1 MEKNPRKT
9 TGRYDVS
16 ELVEARF
23 EPGSSRRVLKNL
35 LGIKRKREID
45 RAEAREQLRALYE
58 LIRLY
63 GKNHRFTAADI
74 CQIHKV
80 WLGNIY
86 PWAGKYRKV
95 NVAKDNFM
103 FAAAN
108 QIPRLMEE
116 LETGPLRE
124 FTPCCLDA
132 IEKIARALAVV
143 HTELVLIH
151 PFRDGNGR
159 VARLLATLMALQ
171 GGLPPLDF
179 SGLKGRRRKEYFTAI
194 RMGLDRDYKA
204 MEAIFNDVILK
215 TLKKRKA

>member
-1 MEKNPRKT
+1 MKKDLRKT

-16 ELVEARF
+16 ELVEAQF
-23 EPGSSRRVLKNL
+23 EPGSRRRVLKNL
-35 LGIKRKREID
+35 LGIKRKREMD
-45 RAEAREQLRALYE
+45 GVEAREQLRALHE
-58 LIRLY
+58 LIRIY

-74 CQIHKV
+74 CQIHKI
-80 WLGNIY
+80 WLMNIY
-86 PWAGKYRKV
+86 PWAGKYRQV

-124 FTPCCLDA
+124 FTPCYFDA
-132 IEKIARALAVV
+132 VERTARGLAVV

-179 SGLKGRRRKEYFTAI
+179 SVLKGWKRKEYFTAI
-194 RMGLDRDYKA
+194 RIGLDRDYKA
-204 MEAIFNDVILK
+204 MEAIFSDVILK
-215 TLKKRKA
+215 TVRKRKA

>member
-1 MEKNPRKT
+1 MKRHQRKT

-16 ELVEARF
+16 ELAEAQF
-23 EPGSSRRVLKNL
+23 EPGSGRRVLKNL
-35 LGIKRKREID
+35 LGIKRKREMGRI
-45 RAEAREQLRALYE
+45 EAQEQLRALHE
-58 LIRLY
+58 LIRIY
-63 GKNHRFTAADI
+63 GKKHRFTAADL
-74 CQIHKV
+74 CRIHKV

-86 PWAGKYRKV
+86 PWAGKYRQV
-95 NVAKDNFM
+95 NLAKENFM

-124 FTPCCLDA
+124 FTPCCYDA
-132 IEKIARALAVV
+132 VEKMARALAIV

-179 SGLKGRRRKEYFTAI
+179 SGLKGRKRKDYFAAI
-194 RMGLDRDYKA
+194 QMGLDRDYKT

-215 TLKKRKA
+215 TLRKRKA

>member
-1 MEKNPRKT
+1 M
-9 TGRYDVS
+9 D
-16 ELVEARF
+16 
-23 EPGSSRRVLKNL
+23 RV
-35 LGIKRKREID
+35 
-45 RAEAREQLRALYE
+45 EAREQLRVLHE
-58 LIRLY
+58 LIRTY
-63 GKNHRFTAADI
+63 GKNHRFTAGDI
-74 CQIHKV
+74 CRIHKV

-86 PWAGKYRKV
+86 PWAGKYRQV
-95 NVAKDNFM
+95 NVAKENFM

-132 IEKIARALAVV
+132 IEKTARALAVV

-194 RMGLDRDYKA
+194 RMGLDRDYKR
-204 MEAIFNDVILK
+204 MEGIFSDVILK
-215 TLKKRKA
+215 TLRKQKA

>member
-1 MEKNPRKT
+1 MKKHERKNFR
-9 TGRYDVS
+9 RYDAS
-16 ELVEARF
+16 GLAEAQF
-23 EPGSSRRVLKNL
+23 EAGSGRRVLRNL
-35 LGIKRKREID
+35 LSIKQNREMD
-45 RAEAREQLRALYE
+45 RVEAREQLRVLHE
-58 LIRLY
+58 LIRTY
-63 GKNHRFTAADI
+63 GKNHRFTAGDI
-74 CQIHKV
+74 CRIHKV

-86 PWAGKYRKV
+86 PWAGKYRQV
-95 NVAKDNFM
+95 NVAKEDFM

-171 GGLPPLDF
+171 
-179 SGLKGRRRKEYFTAI
+179 
-194 RMGLDRDYKA
+194 
-204 MEAIFNDVILK
+204 
-215 TLKKRKA
+215 

>member
-1 MEKNPRKT
+1 MKRDPRKT
-9 TGRYDVS
+9 TGRYNVS
-16 ELVEARF
+16 ELVEAQF
-23 EPGSSRRVLKNL
+23 EPGSGRRVLKNL
-35 LGIKRKREID
+35 LGIKRKREMD
-45 RAEAREQLRALYE
+45 RVEAREQFRALHE
-58 LIRLY
+58 LIRIY

-74 CQIHKV
+74 CQIHKI
-80 WLGNIY
+80 WLRNIY

-116 LETGPLRE
+116 LEAGPLHE
-124 FTPCCLDA
+124 FTPCCFDT
-132 IEKIARALAVV
+132 IERTARALAVV

-194 RMGLDRDYKA
+194 RMGLDRDYKQ
-204 MEAIFNDVILK
+204 MEGIFSDVILK
-215 TLKKRKA
+215 TLRKHKA

>member
-1 MEKNPRKT
+1 MKKHPRKKS
-9 TGRYDVS
+9 GPYDVS
-16 ELVEARF
+16 ELVEAQF
-23 EPGSSRRVLKNL
+23 EPGSRRRVLKNL
-35 LGIKRKREID
+35 LGIKRKREMD
-45 RAEAREQLRALYE
+45 RVEAREQLRALHE
-58 LIRLY
+58 LIRIY
-63 GKNHRFTAADI
+63 GKNHRFTAEDI
-74 CQIHKV
+74 CRIHKV

-86 PWAGKYRKV
+86 PWAGKYRQV
-95 NVAKDNFM
+95 NVAKEDFM

-108 QIPRLMEE
+108 QIPQLMEE

-124 FTPCCLDA
+124 FTPCCFDA
-132 IEKIARALAVV
+132 IERIAKALAVV

-179 SGLKGRRRKEYFTAI
+179 SGLKGQKRKEYFAAI
-194 RMGLDRDYKA
+194 RMGLDRDYNA

-215 TLKKRKA
+215 TLRKRKA